1 VPIDAVTVAV
11 APAAS
16 EPLVDDSVTHVC
28 VFAADQLIDAPPV
41 FVSVYSTLDGLN
53 GPPTVPED
61 VSPVAG
67 ATDIAP
73 AVAAGWSFASPG
85 KNRALIST
93 MFVNVSPSE
102 STGSKAVSSVLLTCP
117 DDNHRVRSAEP

>member
-16 EPLVDDSVTHVC
+16 EPLADDSVTHVC
-28 VFAADQLIDAPPV
+28 VFAADQLIEAPPV
-41 FVSVYSTLDGLN
+41 FVSVYCTLAGLN

-73 AVAAGWSFASPG
+73 AAGVVVTVKLTGRVVFPVP
-85 KNRALIST
+85 LVV
-93 MFVNVSPSE
+93 FVKVTVS
-102 STGSKAVSSVLLTCP
+102 L
-117 DDNHRVRSAEP
+117 